1 MKSNNN
7 DFFKFLKKLNYKIKK
22 DNESNN
28 IIYIHINEKQIKCN
42 YLLLFVEINNE
53 LLWSCDNIF
62 TDPKTQKITKIIKE
76 NLNKNNKS
84 LLKNNKIYEIIKTIK
99 NSKKEDLDNNKCE
112 WILSKNIDENY
123 VEYYMITNI
132 IYF

>member
-28 IIYIHINEKQIKCN
+28 IIYIHIGEKQIKCN
-42 YLLLFVEINNE
+42 YLLLFVEINNK

-62 TDPKTQKITKIIKE
+62 TDPKTQNITRVIKE
-76 NLNKNNKS
+76 NLSKNNKS

-112 WILSKNIDENY
+112 WILSKNIDENC
-123 VEYYMITNI
+123 VEYYMITDI